1 MKKKRY
7 PREFREEAVKA
18 VVEGER
24 TLKEVSASLGISY
37 WTLREWKKEY
47 MDREAKEE
55 KGKEKRSK
63 LSVEEELEQLRK
75 ENAELKMDNTIL
87 KKFAAMLSREL

>member
-1 MKKKRY
+1 MKKNRY

-24 TLKEVSASLGISY
+24 TLREVSTSLGISY
-37 WTLREWKKEY
+37 WTLQGWKKEY
-47 MDREAKEE
+47 MDREAEAEKS
-55 KGKEKRSK
+55 KGKRGK
-63 LSVEEELEQLRK
+63 LSVEEELELLRK
-75 ENAELKMDNTIL
+75 ENADLRMDNTIL